1 MHRDSRKLIKKDALR
16 LLNPY
21 FIYIFS
27 SAPSR
32 RVEHIIFSCS
42 GQIKVTTDRITCCMQ
57 NMRQPLI
64 MGLHFIWATTKQW
77 PTANLVGHTAN
88 WPRVRVLRRVVVPGG
103 WLGFCLLPPSRSW
116 WWSWMG
122 VLDYTSARL
131 IESAPQKPHY
141 AGALSPPS
149 REG

>member
-1 MHRDSRKLIKKDALR
+1 M
-16 LLNPY
+16 
-21 FIYIFS
+21 
-27 SAPSR
+27 
-32 RVEHIIFSCS
+32 
-42 GQIKVTTDRITCCMQ
+42 TTDRITCCMQ

-149 REG
+149 REGWTSSIRGTWAGADPWIGAWFWCLANHKTFTVCFGLPAAPWPTCIG